1 MIHIYDADRDSRRSV
16 PIGVPSD
23 NVAVYLLDAHLKP
36 VPMQVKGE
44 IYISGHGVARGYLNR
59 PELTKERFLD
69 NPFVP
74 GERMYKTG
82 DMGIRLE
89 NGLIEY
95 LGRND
100 NQVKIRGFR
109 IELGEIEGALSSYP
123 DIQHAVVN
131 VVETGD
137 ANRLFTCLSS
147 PLYGTKPHTPA
158 GNHPAYIQW
167 QGGQAKASCTRRVLW
182 IN

>member
-1 MIHIYDADRDSRRSV
+1 SRRSV

-23 NVAVYLLDAHLKP
+23 NVAVYLLDTHSKP
-36 VPMQVKGE
+36 VPVQVKGE

-59 PELTKERFLD
+59 LELTKERFLD

-100 NQVKIRGFR
+100 HQVKI
-109 IELGEIEGALSSYP
+109 
-123 DIQHAVVN
+123 
-131 VVETGD
+131 T
-137 ANRLFTCLSS
+137 
-147 PLYGTKPHTPA
+147 
-158 GNHPAYIQW
+158 
-167 QGGQAKASCTRRVLW
+167 
-182 IN
+182 